1 MYIYLIYI
9 HAYIHVF
16 PHTYS
21 KYKANFEL
29 EWQGLLCSHILHVH
43 MYCNRAT
50 FEKYTSEDN
59 TTNNCK

>member
-1 MYIYLIYI
+1 M
-9 HAYIHVF
+9 
-16 PHTYS
+16 HTYMYFHTPIQS
-21 KYKANFEL
+21 IANFEL
-29 EWQGLLCSHILHVH
+29 EWQGLLCSHIPHVH